1 MRRPWGEVVAG
12 VACVVLG
19 VAATAGAA
27 TFAGPE
33 GAWETQDERTG
44 MPRAVV
50 RVAIR
55 ETELAGV
62 IERIFPR
69 PGEGPD
75 PTCTRCEGSLRNK
88 PVLGMEILR
97 GLRRDGD
104 RWVDGSILD
113 PENGKTYRTTV
124 WLDKQE
130 RLRVRGY
137 WGPFYR
143 TQTWRRAGGNEAE
156 SPGPGERPQGRR
168 P

>member
-1 MRRPWGEVVAG
+1 MRCPWGEVVIGVAG
-12 VACVVLG
+12 VILG
-19 VAATAGAA
+19 LAAAAGAA
-27 TFAGPE
+27 TSSGPE
-33 GAWETQDERTG
+33 GAWETLDDRTG

-55 ETELAGV
+55 DAELAGV
-62 IERIFPR
+62 IERIVPR

-75 PTCTRCEGSLRNK
+75 PVCTRCEGSLRNK
-88 PVLGMEILR
+88 PVVGMAILR
-97 GLRRDGD
+97 GLKRDGD

-113 PENGKTYRTTV
+113 PENGKTYRATV
-124 WLDKQE
+124 WLDRHD

-143 TQTWRRAGGNEAE
+143 TQTWRRAGGHEPE
-156 SPGPGERPQGRR
+156 SSAPGGRPQGRH